1 MTGPKVQHLRELQL
15 RPPEEAES
23 RDRPG
28 RLAATL
34 ATRSKQ
40 TQRQRPQRPS
50 GASSGCSSVRG
61 AMAMT
66 SNFLIFTQ
74 IFRMSWGEMDHLENA
89 SSLLELILRILSLIR
104 LGRLRG
110 YWTCNWKTFFI
121 IFLCNHW
128 GIGCPSLV
136 GQESQPEMEEA
147 QHPTAS
153 CWSPK
158 FLQQY
163 WNLSYCIYTGTY
175 RYQGPSNR
183 NHVLYIIQFQYPSH
197 SLYSVTVIVI
207 VMSVMFTD
215 IRREHHRSLRHGKL
229 DHIPLMEILYADD
242 MLLITKNTR
251 AMNRLLHAV
260 EDDSQYCG
268 LNPNKSKC
276 AVISTTG
283 RHAVKFKDGTPVPHE
298 DQVTYLAGTI
308 TCHVDIRAEI
318 ANRISTTMNTWKRM
332 HMFKKNT
339 NCSGRWKLVVY
350 NSMIRFKL
358 LYGMDTVELTNS
370 LLSRLESFQLRG
382 LRKILGMNS
391 TFIDRRNT
399 NAEVCRRAN

>member
-1 MTGPKVQHLRELQL
+1 
-15 RPPEEAES
+15 
-23 RDRPG
+23 
-28 RLAATL
+28 
-34 ATRSKQ
+34 
-40 TQRQRPQRPS
+40 
-50 GASSGCSSVRG
+50 
-61 AMAMT
+61 
-66 SNFLIFTQ
+66 
-74 IFRMSWGEMDHLENA
+74 
-89 SSLLELILRILSLIR
+89 
-104 LGRLRG
+104 
-110 YWTCNWKTFFI
+110 
-121 IFLCNHW
+121 
-128 GIGCPSLV
+128 
-136 GQESQPEMEEA
+136 
-147 QHPTAS
+147 
-153 CWSPK
+153 
-158 FLQQY
+158 
-163 WNLSYCIYTGTY
+163 
-175 RYQGPSNR
+175 
-183 NHVLYIIQFQYPSH
+183 
-197 SLYSVTVIVI
+197 
-207 VMSVMFTD
+207 MSVMFTD

-260 EDDSQYCG
+260 EDDSQYYG

-298 DQVTYLAGTI
+298 DQFTYLAGTI
-308 TCHVDIRAEI
+308 TRHVDIRAEI
-318 ANRISTTMNTWKRM
+318 ENRISTTMNTWKSM
-332 HMFKKNT
+332 HTFKKNT
-339 NCSGRWKLVVY
+339 NCSVRWKLVVY